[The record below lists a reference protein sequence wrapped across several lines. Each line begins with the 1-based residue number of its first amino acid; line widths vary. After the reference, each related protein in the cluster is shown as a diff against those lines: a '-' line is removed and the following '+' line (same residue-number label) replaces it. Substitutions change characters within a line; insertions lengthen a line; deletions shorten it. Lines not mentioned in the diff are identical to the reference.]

1 MQGLDLLDFFNTQF
15 DRDYLEFN
23 VNIHDL
29 EMNLQTFIN
38 RSFENISSTE
48 QALNL
53 LKQIQQIMQRDS
65 LKADLEAKYMIIF
78 QHYGL
83 DMDSVQKIY
92 ETHKVRA
99 QDRLY
104 VCTAYSLPC
113 HLDLYSTHSRS
124 KQIHTLTVFAVQSTG
139 PKKRTSCGW

>member
-1 MQGLDLLDFFNTQF
+1 MGRTNHACICVLVGSASLSSVVQGLDLLDFFNTQF

-92 ETHKVRA
+92 ETHKV
-99 QDRLY
+99 LY
-104 VCTAYSLPC
+104 
-113 HLDLYSTHSRS
+113 LDT
-124 KQIHTLTVFAVQSTG
+124 FA
-139 PKKRTSCGW
+139 